1 MSSVVVALVF
11 GIGAG
16 AFAWSY
22 LARMT
27 GNARP
32 VNTFAGAGVAGFVA
46 FLVLF
51 TFFKWVLNIQ

>member
-1 MSSVVVALVF
+1 MSSFVVALVF
-11 GIGAG
+11 GIGAA

-22 LARMT
+22 IGRMT

-32 VNTFAGAGVAGFVA
+32 MNTLIGAGIAGLAA

-51 TFFKWVLNIQ
+51 SFLKWVLNV

>member
-11 GIGAG
+11 GVGAG

-32 VNTFAGAGVAGFVA
+32 TNTFIGAGIAGFMA
-46 FLVLF
+46 FLVLLSF
-51 TFFKWVLNIQ
+51 LKWVLNV

>member
-1 MSSVVVALVF
+1 MSSVVISLVF
-11 GIGAG
+11 AIGAG

-32 VNTFAGAGVAGFVA
+32 VNTFIGAGITGFVA
-46 FLVLF
+46 FLVLL
-51 TFFKWVLNIQ
+51 TFFKWVLNI